1 MPDAHLHVDADRVKA
16 AVHDGHPAVFRSQYE
31 QRHQRLHNDRQRP
44 TITTHNSTSTTADF
58 NAQVNLG

>member
-1 MPDAHLHVDADRVKA
+1 MLDADLHVDADGVKA

-44 TITTHNSTSTTADF
+44 TITTHNSTSII
-58 NAQVNLG
+58 VV